1 MKQPHAFLRRRRRS
15 VTAMAAAACGT
26 ALSALSL
33 PSLADVPA
41 MLDPNLQVTPV
52 LVSGISNPIGI
63 VFLGSVNDYLVLE
76 KASGQ
81 VKRVI
86 GGVLQAAPVLD
97 LAVNSNSERGLLSMA
112 LHPNFPGTPYAY
124 IRWTESST
132 GADSA
137 AVAEVPLLGN
147 RLDRFIWNGATF
159 IQDINI
165 VSRDRARPTTSP
177 CPATR
182 VRATAAKTPI
192 TTEASFASDPTASS
206 ICSWATRVGAAG
218 CRTSRTARS

>member
-15 VTAMAAAACGT
+15 VAAMAAAACGA

-33 PSLADVPA
+33 PSRADVPA
-41 MLDPNLQVTPV
+41 MLDPNLQVTP
-52 LVSGISNPIGI
+52 LLISGISNPIGI

-97 LAVNSNSERGLLSMA
+97 LPVNSNSERGLLSMA

-124 IRWTESST
+124 VRWTQSST
-132 GADSA
+132 GADSTS
-137 AVAEVPLLGN
+137 VSEVPLLGN
-147 RLDRFIWNGATF
+147 RLDRFIWNGVSF
-159 IQDINI
+159 VLDINLRHAARTPDGQRCH
-165 VSRDRARPTTSP
+165 SRAPRLEQRQRKRQSQRRRRALRARRQALP
-177 CPATR
+177 
-182 VRATAAKTPI
+182 VH
-192 TTEASFASDPTASS
+192 
-206 ICSWATRVGAAG
+206 G
-218 CRTSRTARS
+218 